1 MEALGQRNSKW
12 ANISLGTSKSTT
24 IGSHGCTITCIAM
37 LAGLT
42 PDVVNERLNQVK
54 GYANTN
60 LVIWAKIKEAIPWL
74 EFEWRGYNY
83 DNDLVL
89 ATIKKHGGCLV
100 EVDFDGTPRTDD
112 QHWVLFT
119 GNKRMNDP
127 WTGRECD
134 TSKYTLLK
142 GFAIIKVNQ
151 EEKMETYYKGID
163 LNNTDSVKVCIDI
176 WQEVVNKKYIKKTTY
191 DDIKVENEKLK
202 AQNESYNTFLNNL
215 AKKLNC
221 EAKEAVILGQVEELI
236 NKEDLSTPRE
246 KRVDEL
252 EKDREE
258 KIEEIVIKGHT
269 HPEWL
274 YFMGCAKRVP

>member
-1 MEALGQRNSKW
+1 
-12 ANISLGTSKSTT
+12 
-24 IGSHGCTITCIAM
+24 
-37 LAGLT
+37 
-42 PDVVNERLNQVK
+42 
-54 GYANTN
+54 
-60 LVIWAKIKEAIPWL
+60 
-74 EFEWRGYNY
+74 
-83 DNDLVL
+83 
-89 ATIKKHGGCLV
+89 
-100 EVDFDGTPRTDD
+100 
-112 QHWVLFT
+112 
-119 GNKRMNDP
+119 
-127 WTGRECD
+127 
-134 TSKYTLLK
+134 
-142 GFAIIKVNQ
+142 
-151 EEKMETYYKGID
+151 METYYKGID

-221 EAKEAVILGQVEELI
+221 EGKEAVILGQVEELI

-274 YFMGCAKRVP
+274 YFMGFAKRVP